1 MAAEVFGYRSRDR
14 GGERWFLLTE
24 KRWFSSKRP
33 RGDTNEVGEKKDE
46 VTVTSGLHAQ
56 AERTK
61 KQTEKRELHPV
72 EAQTK
77 IRSRSQVMLLNH
89 AQGS

>member
-1 MAAEVFGYRSRDR
+1 MGVCDING
-14 GGERWFLLTE
+14 
-24 KRWFSSKRP
+24 
-33 RGDTNEVGEKKDE
+33 VGEDE

-61 KQTEKRELHPV
+61 KQTEMRELHPV

-77 IRSRSQVMLLNH
+77 VRSRSRVILLNH
-89 AQGS
+89 EGPGA